1 MTTTTPS
8 ISIGKHSRYFTTVTP
23 ERFAVLRSRFDQFIV
38 ELEMDVPVVK
48 VFDQLRDE
56 QLEQLAV
63 IREVSR
69 TLQQKKDDDILK
81 AKQAAE
87 EAEKKAEADAAKK
100 EEDKV
105 EESKEGE
112 QVVKEED
119 KKETVAALYS
129 Q

>member
-1 MTTTTPS
+1 MTTTTP
-8 ISIGKHSRYFTTVTP
+8 SIGKHSRYFTTVTP
-23 ERFAVLRSRFDQFIV
+23 ERFAVLRGRFDQFID
-38 ELEMDVPVVK
+38 ELLMDVPVVK
-48 VFDQLRDE
+48 VFDQLREE

-63 IREVSR
+63 IREVSQ

-87 EAEKKAEADAAKK
+87 EAEKKAAADAAKK
-100 EEDKV
+100 EEEDKV

-112 QVVKEED
+112 EEVKEED

>member
-1 MTTTTPS
+1 MTTAAPS
-8 ISIGKHSRYFTTVTP
+8 LSKHSRYFTTVTP
-23 ERFAVLRSRFDQFIV
+23 ERFAVLRGRFDQFIV
-38 ELEMDVPVVK
+38 ELDKDVSVVK

-63 IREVSR
+63 IREVSQ
-69 TLQQKKDDDILK
+69 TLQQKKDEDILK

-105 EESKEGE
+105 EEKKDQE
-112 QVVKEED
+112 VKED
-119 KKETVAALYS
+119 KMETVAALYS